1 MKRYAVTA
9 AIIGTGLLSGV
20 ALAACGGDDTP
31 ETPIVVTTSAESLT
45 KEEFIAQADAIC
57 DETNSQIQAI
67 ADAGEGI
74 TRANDVADLRQA
86 MLTDIQD
93 LGAPA
98 EDTSSTSTDSSS
110 TDPTSTIESE
120 DTSTFPGDETDTGAT
135 GTGAAD
141 TPELGTD
148 ATDTTGTDTEA
159 LSTDS
164 DTAATGTGT
173 DLDNFYAA
181 LQAQVEAGKK
191 IGLASQRGEST
202 VEAEAELEDAKSQA
216 AEAAGA
222 YGFEVCGT
230 SGTSSTSTG
239 TDSGTDSSSGT
250 AAPVVPSEPAPVAP
264 SGGADSGSDSGSS
277 DGGVS
282 PGAGGVGPG

>member
-1 MKRYAVTA
+1 MKRYSVTA
-9 AIIGTGLLSGV
+9 AILATGLLSGV

-45 KEEFIAQADAIC
+45 KDEFIAQADAIC

-86 MLTDIQD
+86 TLTDIQD
-93 LGAPA
+93 LGVPA
-98 EDTSSTSTDSSS
+98 DDTSSTSTDSSS
-110 TDPTSTIESE
+110 TDDPAATIDTE
-120 DTSTFPGDETDTGAT
+120 DTSTFPGDESDTGAT

-141 TPELGTD
+141 TPEIGTD

-159 LSTDS
+159 LSTES
-164 DTAATGTGT
+164 TPTATGS
-173 DLDNFYAA
+173 DLDTFFAA

-216 AEAAGA
+216 ATAAGA

-230 SGTSSTSTG
+230 SGTSSAST
-239 TDSGTDSSSGT
+239 DTDSSGATSDPS
-250 AAPVVPSEPAPVAP
+250 APVVPSEPAPVAP
-264 SGGADSGSDSGSS
+264 SGGADSDSSSDSS

>member
-9 AIIGTGLLSGV
+9 SILATGLLSGV

-31 ETPIVVTTSAESLT
+31 ETPIVVTTSSESLT
-45 KEEFIAQADAIC
+45 KDEFIAQADAIC
-57 DETNSQIQAI
+57 DETNGQIQAI

-74 TRANDVADLRQA
+74 TRANDVADLRQV

-98 EDTSSTSTDSSS
+98 DDISSTSTDSSS
-110 TDPTSTIESE
+110 TDPASTIDTE

-148 ATDTTGTDTEA
+148 ATSTTGTE
-159 LSTDS
+159 STP
-164 DTAATGTGT
+164 AGTGS
-173 DLDNFYAA
+173 DLDTFFSG

-202 VEAEAELEDAKSQA
+202 VEAEAELEDAKAQSADA
-216 AEAAGA
+216 ATA

-230 SGTSSTSTG
+230 SSASGSSSSSTST
-239 TDSGTDSSSGT
+239 DSSGSSVEPS
-250 AAPVVPSEPAPVAP
+250 APVAPSEPAPVAP
-264 SGGADSGSDSGSS
+264 SGGADSGSDGSDSGTSG
-277 DGGVS
+277 GGVS
-282 PGAGGVGPG
+282 PGGGGVGPG